1 MKRISV
7 TLPDAMYD
15 QLEQLALAQRRS
27 VSAQGGLLIEE
38 RLYALA
44 PAPQSITGQ
53 PQRTGTGHCAE
64 PAVSADP

>member
-7 TLPDAMYD
+7 TLPDATYS
-15 QLEQLALAQRRS
+15 QLEQLAALQRRS

-38 RLYALA
+38 LLLALA
-44 PAPQSITGQ
+44 PAPQSTAGLL
-53 PQRTGTGHCAE
+53 QRTETGHCAE